1 MSKSTLT
8 KIAVLALLGGAAFAG
23 RSGEKYPL
31 IFGLLAFGIFNLLV
45 SVPGTTWV
53 RRTAV
58 AASLVGLLLPGDAK
72 SVVVVLAWLVWPPAF
87 LVTWAVAGQHDV
99 TPDVGLRE
107 GFAAGSKARVTMAA
121 TIVAVAMASIF
132 YRLVVAHELQQ
143 TAALFI
149 GVPALLAIVVVF
161 FVSPRSAVG
170 VACKAVTIGLLVS
183 ILFLW
188 EGVLCVVMSAP
199 IFYGIAVGIATVV
212 SKARRASGKPTDTAF
227 FCLALL
233 ALIPMSMEGVT
244 AATSFDRNES
254 VEETRIVHASPD
266 AVQRALLQPPRFHRA
281 LPLYLRAGFPVP
293 ISTRIEGN
301 SVGAQWVIRFLGGE
315 MRLDGI
321 EPQAGNLVLKIEEMQ
336 PGLIRW
342 RAISDDSH
350 MPHFLGWQEASVRWE
365 KRDEQTTSVTW
376 TLRYRRNLDPAWY
389 FAPWE
394 HYAVR
399 LAAGYLIDSVAT
411 P

>member
-1 MSKSTLT
+1 
-8 KIAVLALLGGAAFAG
+8 
-23 RSGEKYPL
+23 
-31 IFGLLAFGIFNLLV
+31 
-45 SVPGTTWV
+45 
-53 RRTAV
+53 
-58 AASLVGLLLPGDAK
+58 
-72 SVVVVLAWLVWPPAF
+72 
-87 LVTWAVAGQHDV
+87 
-99 TPDVGLRE
+99 
-107 GFAAGSKARVTMAA
+107 MAA
-121 TIVAVAMASIF
+121 TIVAVAMGSIF
-132 YRLVVAHELQQ
+132 YRLVVAHDLQQ

-161 FVSPRSAVG
+161 FVSPRSGVG

-183 ILFLW
+183 MLFLW

-199 IFYGIAVGIATVV
+199 LFYGVAVVIGTVV
-212 SKARRASGKPTDTAF
+212 SKARRTSGKPTDTAF

-233 ALIPMSMEGVT
+233 ALIPMSLEGVT

-266 AVQRALLQPPRFHRA
+266 AVQRALFQPPRFHRA

-321 EPQAGNLVLKIEEMQ
+321 APQAGNLVLKIEEMQ

-365 KRDEQTTSVTW
+365 KRDEQTTAVTW

-399 LAAGYLIDSVAT
+399 LAADYLIDSVAT

>member
-23 RSGEKYPL
+23 RSGEKNPL

-58 AASLVGLLLPGDAK
+58 AASLVGLLLPGNAK
-72 SVVVVLAWLVWPPAF
+72 SLVVVLAWLVWPPAF
-87 LVTWAVAGQHDV
+87 LVTWAVSGQRNA
-99 TPDVGLRE
+99 TQDVGLRE
-107 GFAAGSKARVTMAA
+107 ESEGGNKARVTMAA
-121 TIVAVAMASIF
+121 TIVAVAMGSIF
-132 YRLVVAHELQQ
+132 YRLVVAHDLQQ

-149 GVPALLAIVVVF
+149 GVPTLLAIVVVF
-161 FVSPRSAVG
+161 FVSPRSGVG

-183 ILFLW
+183 MLFLW

-199 IFYGIAVGIATVV
+199 LFYGVAVVIGTVV
-212 SKARRASGKPTDTAF
+212 SKARRTSGKPTDTAF

-233 ALIPMSMEGVT
+233 ALIPMNLEGVT

-266 AVQRALLQPPRFHRA
+266 AVQRALFQPPRFHRA

-315 MRLDGI
+315 MRLDRI
-321 EPQAGNLVLKIEEMQ
+321 AHQAGNLVLKIEEMQ

>member
-23 RSGEKYPL
+23 RSGEKNPL

-58 AASLVGLLLPGDAK
+58 AASLVGLLLPGNAK

-87 LVTWAVAGQHDV
+87 LVTWAVSGQRNA
-99 TPDVGLRE
+99 TQDVGLRE
-107 GFAAGSKARVTMAA
+107 ESEGRNKARVTMAA
-121 TIVAVAMASIF
+121 TIVAVAIGSIF
-132 YRLVVAHELQQ
+132 YRLVVAHDLQQ

-161 FVSPRSAVG
+161 FVSPRSGVG

-183 ILFLW
+183 MLFLW

-199 IFYGIAVGIATVV
+199 LFYGVAVVIGTVV
-212 SKARRASGKPTDTAF
+212 SKARRTSGKPTDTAF

-233 ALIPMSMEGVT
+233 ALIPMSLEGVT

-254 VEETRIVHASPD
+254 AEETRIVHASPD
-266 AVQRALLQPPRFHRA
+266 AVQRALFQPPRFHRA

-321 EPQAGNLVLKIEEMQ
+321 APQAGNLVLKIEEMQ

-399 LAAGYLIDSVAT
+399 LAADYLIDSVAT

>member
-23 RSGEKYPL
+23 RSGEKNPL

-58 AASLVGLLLPGDAK
+58 AASLVGLLLPGNAK
-72 SVVVVLAWLVWPPAF
+72 SLVVVLAWLVWPPAF
-87 LVTWAVAGQHDV
+87 LVTWAVSGQRNA
-99 TPDVGLRE
+99 TQDVGLRE
-107 GFAAGSKARVTMAA
+107 ESEGGNKARVTMAA
-121 TIVAVAMASIF
+121 TIVAVAMGSIF
-132 YRLVVAHELQQ
+132 YRLVVAHDLQQ

-161 FVSPRSAVG
+161 FVSPRSGVG

-183 ILFLW
+183 MLFLW

-199 IFYGIAVGIATVV
+199 LFYGVAVVIGTVV
-212 SKARRASGKPTDTAF
+212 SKARRTSGKPTDTAF

-233 ALIPMSMEGVT
+233 ALIPMSLEGVK

-266 AVQRALLQPPRFHRA
+266 AVQRALFQPPRFHRA

-365 KRDEQTTSVTW
+365 KRDEQTTAVTW

-399 LAAGYLIDSVAT
+399 LAADYLIDSVAT

>member
-23 RSGEKYPL
+23 RSGEKNPL

-45 SVPGTTWV
+45 SVLGTTWV

-58 AASLVGLLLPGDAK
+58 AASLVGLLLPGNAK
-72 SVVVVLAWLVWPPAF
+72 SLVVVLAWLVWPPAF
-87 LVTWAVAGQHDV
+87 LVTWAVSGQRNA
-99 TPDVGLRE
+99 TQDVGLRE
-107 GFAAGSKARVTMAA
+107 ESEGGNKARVTMAA
-121 TIVAVAMASIF
+121 TIVAVAMGSIF
-132 YRLVVAHELQQ
+132 YRLVVAHYLQQ

-161 FVSPRSAVG
+161 FVSPRSGVG

-183 ILFLW
+183 MLFLW

-199 IFYGIAVGIATVV
+199 LFYGVAVVIGTVV
-212 SKARRASGKPTDTAF
+212 SKARRTSGKPTDTAF

-233 ALIPMSMEGVT
+233 ALIPMSLEGVT

-266 AVQRALLQPPRFHRA
+266 AVQRALFQPPRFHRA

-321 EPQAGNLVLKIEEMQ
+321 APQAGNLVLKIEEMQ

-365 KRDEQTTSVTW
+365 KRDEQTTAVTW

-399 LAAGYLIDSVAT
+399 LAADYLIDSVAT

>member
-23 RSGEKYPL
+23 RSGEKNPL

-58 AASLVGLLLPGDAK
+58 AASLVGLLLPGNAK
-72 SVVVVLAWLVWPPAF
+72 SLVVVLAWLVWPPAF
-87 LVTWAVAGQHDV
+87 LVTWAVSGQRNA
-99 TPDVGLRE
+99 TQDVGLRE
-107 GFAAGSKARVTMAA
+107 ESEGGNKARVTMAA
-121 TIVAVAMASIF
+121 TIVAVAMGSIF
-132 YRLVVAHELQQ
+132 YRLVVAHDLQQ

-161 FVSPRSAVG
+161 FVSPRSGVG

-183 ILFLW
+183 MLFLW

-199 IFYGIAVGIATVV
+199 LFYGVAVVIGTVV
-212 SKARRASGKPTDTAF
+212 SKARRTSGKPTDTAF

-233 ALIPMSMEGVT
+233 ALIPMSLEGVT

-266 AVQRALLQPPRFHRA
+266 AVQRALFQPPRFHRA

-293 ISTRIEGN
+293 ISARIEGN

-321 EPQAGNLVLKIEEMQ
+321 APQAGNLVLKIEEMQ

-365 KRDEQTTSVTW
+365 KRDEQTTAVTW

-399 LAAGYLIDSVAT
+399 LAADYLIDSVAT

>member
-87 LVTWAVAGQHDV
+87 LVTWAVAGQRNVTSDV
-99 TPDVGLRE
+99 DL
-107 GFAAGSKARVTMAA
+107 GFAAGSNARVTMAA
-121 TIVAVAMASIF
+121 TIVAVAMGSIF
-132 YRLVVAHELQQ
+132 YRLVVAHNLQQ

-183 ILFLW
+183 MLFLW

-199 IFYGIAVGIATVV
+199 IFYGIAVGIGTVV

-233 ALIPMSMEGVT
+233 ALIPMSLEGVT

-254 VEETRIVHASPD
+254 VEETRIVRASPD
-266 AVQRALLQPPRFHRA
+266 AVQRALFQPPRFHRT

-321 EPQAGNLVLKIEEMQ
+321 EPQAGNLVLKIEEMR
-336 PGLIRW
+336 PGFIRW

-365 KRDEQTTSVTW
+365 ERDEQTTAVTW

>member
-58 AASLVGLLLPGDAK
+58 AASLVGLLLPGNAK
-72 SVVVVLAWLVWPPAF
+72 SLVVVLAWLVWPPAF
-87 LVTWAVAGQHDV
+87 LVTWAVSGQRNA
-99 TPDVGLRE
+99 TQDVGLRE
-107 GFAAGSKARVTMAA
+107 ESEGGNKARVTMAA
-121 TIVAVAMASIF
+121 TIVAVAMGSIF
-132 YRLVVAHELQQ
+132 YRLVVAHDLQQ

-161 FVSPRSAVG
+161 FVSPRSGVG

-183 ILFLW
+183 MLFLW

-199 IFYGIAVGIATVV
+199 LFYGVAVVIGTVV
-212 SKARRASGKPTDTAF
+212 SKARRTSGKPTDTAF

-233 ALIPMSMEGVT
+233 ALIPMSLEGVT
-244 AATSFDRNES
+244 AVTSFDRNES
-254 VEETRIVHASPD
+254 AEETRIVHASPD
-266 AVQRALLQPPRFHRA
+266 AVQRALFQPPRFHRA

-293 ISTRIEGN
+293 ISARIEGN

-321 EPQAGNLVLKIEEMQ
+321 APQAGNLVLKIEEMQ

-365 KRDEQTTSVTW
+365 KRDEQTTAVTW

-399 LAAGYLIDSVAT
+399 LAADYLIDSVAT

>member
-87 LVTWAVAGQHDV
+87 LVTWAVSGHRNA

-107 GFAAGSKARVTMAA
+107 GSAGGNKARVTMAA
-121 TIVAVAMASIF
+121 TIVAVAMGSIF
-132 YRLVVAHELQQ
+132 YRLVVAHDLQQ

-183 ILFLW
+183 MLFLW
-188 EGVLCVVMSAP
+188 EGVLCVAMSAP
-199 IFYGIAVGIATVV
+199 LFYAVAVVIGTVV

-233 ALIPMSMEGVT
+233 ALIPMSLEGVT

-266 AVQRALLQPPRFHRA
+266 AVQRALFQPPRFHRA
-281 LPLYLRAGFPVP
+281 LPLYLRAGFPIP
-293 ISTRIEGN
+293 ISTRIEGK
-301 SVGAQWVIRFLGGE
+301 SVGAQWVIRFFGGE

-350 MPHFLGWQEASVRWE
+350 MPHFLGWQEASVRWQ
-365 KRDEQTTSVTW
+365 KRDEQTTAVTW

-389 FAPWE
+389 FAPCE

>member
-23 RSGEKYPL
+23 RSGEKNPL

-58 AASLVGLLLPGDAK
+58 AASLVGLLLPGNAK
-72 SVVVVLAWLVWPPAF
+72 SLVVVLAWLVWPPAF
-87 LVTWAVAGQHDV
+87 LVTWAVSGQRNA
-99 TPDVGLRE
+99 TQDVGLRE
-107 GFAAGSKARVTMAA
+107 ESEGGNKARVTMAA
-121 TIVAVAMASIF
+121 TIVAVAIGSIF
-132 YRLVVAHELQQ
+132 YRLVVAHDLQQ

-149 GVPALLAIVVVF
+149 GVPTLLAIVVVF
-161 FVSPRSAVG
+161 FVSPRSGVG

-183 ILFLW
+183 MLFLW

-199 IFYGIAVGIATVV
+199 LFYGVAVVIGTVV
-212 SKARRASGKPTDTAF
+212 SKARRTSGKPTDTAF

-233 ALIPMSMEGVT
+233 ALIPMSLEGVT
-244 AATSFDRNES
+244 AVTSFDRNES
-254 VEETRIVHASPD
+254 AEETRIVHASPD
-266 AVQRALLQPPRFHRA
+266 AVQRALFQPPRFHRA

-293 ISTRIEGN
+293 ISARIEGN

-321 EPQAGNLVLKIEEMQ
+321 APQAGNLVLKIEEMQ

-365 KRDEQTTSVTW
+365 KRDEQTTAVTW

-399 LAAGYLIDSVAT
+399 LAADYLIDSVAT